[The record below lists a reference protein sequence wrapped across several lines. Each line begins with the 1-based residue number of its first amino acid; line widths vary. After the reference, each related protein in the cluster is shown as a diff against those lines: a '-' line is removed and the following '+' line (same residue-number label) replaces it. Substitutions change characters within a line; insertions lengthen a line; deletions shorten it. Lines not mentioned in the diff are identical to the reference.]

1 MHLHE
6 RASQVARVLTMTW
19 PSSST
24 PLDLFSR
31 TVSTFDARMESLVE
45 LRCDDFCQ
53 RRCPNPNPHLV
64 TGLYSHASS
73 HLRIPTHRRH
83 QMHSMPQCGSQH
95 VDTADLRASSYSI
108 SRDTLNWTRDEYETK
123 THKRNQ
129 YPSEVCPRVAFPFT

>member
-53 RRCPNPNPHLV
+53 RRCPNPNPNLV

-83 QMHSMPQCGSQH
+83 QMHSMPQYGSQH
-95 VDTADLRASSYSI
+95 VDTADLRASSYSVSETPSI
-108 SRDTLNWTRDEYETK
+108 GRATNMKEKLTKEINTLPKCVLE
-123 THKRNQ
+123 
-129 YPSEVCPRVAFPFT
+129 